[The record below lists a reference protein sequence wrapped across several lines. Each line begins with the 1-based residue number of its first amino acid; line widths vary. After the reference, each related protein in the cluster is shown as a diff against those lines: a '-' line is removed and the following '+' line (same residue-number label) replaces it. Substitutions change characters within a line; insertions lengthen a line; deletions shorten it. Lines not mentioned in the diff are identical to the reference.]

1 MRRRIA
7 ALVWLVIAAAVWS
20 GFFDLYV
27 SRGAREYLQL
37 SAESELGR
45 APAPSMTI
53 VMAQAR
59 HAGAVAASSW
69 ALLVVPLLVGLSR
82 MMLGVHYPSDV
93 VAGLLLGGCWTA
105 AWTVLLAALR
115 PREAPLEEGLA

>member
-1 MRRRIA
+1 MTRRLV
-7 ALVWLVIAAAVWS
+7 ALVWVAIAAAVWS

-45 APAPSMTI
+45 APRPSMTT
-53 VMAQAR
+53 VMAEAR

-69 ALLVVPLLVGLSR
+69 ALVVIVAGWGTIALVGKR
-82 MMLGVHYPSDV
+82 R
-93 VAGLLLGGCWTA
+93 GG
-105 AWTVLLAALR
+105 
-115 PREAPLEEGLA
+115 

>member
-1 MRRRIA
+1 MRRGIA
-7 ALVWLVIAAAVWS
+7 ALMWVAIGFAVWS

-45 APAPSMTI
+45 VPKPSMTT
-53 VMAQAR
+53 VMAEAR

-69 ALLVVPLLVGLSR
+69 AALI
-82 MMLGVHYPSDV
+82 V
-93 VAGLLLGGCWTA
+93 VAGWGTIA
-105 AWTVLLAALR
+105 AMGRKRVN
-115 PREAPLEEGLA
+115 

>member
-1 MRRRIA
+1 MRRGIIA
-7 ALVWLVIAAAVWS
+7 LIWLAIAGAVWS

-45 APAPSMTI
+45 APKPSMTM

-69 ALLVVPLLVGLSR
+69 AVLVIAAGWGTIALVGKR
-82 MMLGVHYPSDV
+82 RD
-93 VAGLLLGGCWTA
+93 
-105 AWTVLLAALR
+105 
-115 PREAPLEEGLA
+115 